1 MKLVV
6 HARLFNLLLIAC
18 SALCLGA
25 NLARAQGSVGRF
37 NLPVETY
44 WGQVILPPGSY
55 SFVLNSAAADGMITV
70 RGQGKVA
77 MIPITSG
84 ISTGGTSEASNLL
97 LVTQAGKTNV
107 SSLYLGHL
115 GVTLRYRAPKLETLI
130 IAVLPGVNQHMLIS
144 ALVK

>member
-1 MKLVV
+1 MGK
-6 HARLFNLLLIAC
+6 
-18 SALCLGA
+18 
-25 NLARAQGSVGRF
+25 F

-44 WGQVILPPGSY
+44 WGQAILPPGSY
-55 SFVLNSAAADGMITV
+55 SFVLNRAAPDGMITV

-107 SSLYLGHL
+107 SSVYLGHL
-115 GVTLRYRAPKLETLI
+115 GVTLRYRAPKLETPI
-130 IAVLPGVNQHMLIS
+130 IAALPRVNQHVLIS
-144 ALVK
+144 ASAK